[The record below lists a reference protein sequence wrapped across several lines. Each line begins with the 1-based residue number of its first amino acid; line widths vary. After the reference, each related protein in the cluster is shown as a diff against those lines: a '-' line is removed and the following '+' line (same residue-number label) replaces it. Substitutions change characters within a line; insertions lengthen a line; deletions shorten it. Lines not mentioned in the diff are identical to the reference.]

1 MSANI
6 PINVG
11 GLFINGGNMNREKA
25 IDLLDNLIGMVED
38 NQESDY
44 DTALKMGKSAL
55 EQQPCE
61 DAISRKAVFN
71 AIEREDK
78 WLLAAKGHN
87 GITEIAFSGLKG
99 RIDALPSVTPK
110 PIECDDAISRDAVI
124 KDFTQWRG
132 KMAYSI
138 GEDYSGVSVLDKAI
152 RVIKNMPSV
161 TQESDEQLYKNG
173 FADGYEQGH
182 KDAEQKS
189 GKWIPISERLPDI
202 GQRVLVT
209 YNQEDKLKVDTTIFD
224 RHGFLIGVVTA
235 WMPLPK
241 PYEPQ
246 ESEEDAC
253 KDCYYNDGE
262 VHAECVICDK
272 TESEE

>member
-1 MSANI
+1 
-6 PINVG
+6 
-11 GLFINGGNMNREKA
+11 MNREKA

-161 TQESDEQLYKNG
+161 TQ
-173 FADGYEQGH
+173 
-182 KDAEQKS
+182 KS

-246 ESEEDAC
+246 ERS
-253 KDCYYNDGE
+253 
-262 VHAECVICDK
+262 DK
-272 TESEE
+272 E